1 MVGTGW
7 RRVLTTTTVAGLAT
21 LGLATAAAAV
31 LHGSEAAA
39 SAAAGGGVII
49 VLSCLTLAVIDWA
62 DRHMP
67 NQILM
72 LAIAAYA
79 LKLTAAAMVFVS
91 VPVPEWVHP
100 AWAGL
105 TALGVLIVWQV
116 ALVLTFMK
124 MRLPIFVTPVADTP

>member
-7 RRVLTTTTVAGLAT
+7 RRVLTGTTAAGLVA
-21 LGLATAAAAV
+21 LGLASGAAAV
-31 LHGSEAAA
+31 LHGWQAAA

-49 VLSCLTLAVIDWA
+49 ALSFVTLAVIDWA

-67 NQILM
+67 HQILM

-91 VPVPEWVHP
+91 VPVPDWVRP
-100 AWAGL
+100 GWAGL

-116 ALVLTFMK
+116 ALVLTFM
-124 MRLPIFVTPVADTP
+124 RLRVPIFSPPAVDES